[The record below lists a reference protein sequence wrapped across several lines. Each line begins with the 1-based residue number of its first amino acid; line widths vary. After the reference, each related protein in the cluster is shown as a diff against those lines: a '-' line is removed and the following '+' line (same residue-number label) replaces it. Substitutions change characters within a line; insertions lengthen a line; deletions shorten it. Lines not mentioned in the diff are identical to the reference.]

1 MGKGSVKLSIYST
14 FKDDGTKKAQRAIDA
29 FTKKYG
35 EVEKKSGKLQISGA
49 TRQLLDQSVA
59 ADQAAA
65 KLDRYA
71 TAVGKAASAIA
82 PLSAA
87 SAGVIG
93 GSIKLAADYE
103 KGLAKVSTITDKN
116 ALSMGEMGNQLLS
129 LSNDTGRSVGELEEA
144 AYQAQSASVSTQDT
158 VGFVGEAVKLSKAG
172 FTDTTTAV
180 DTLTTV
186 INAYG
191 YAASD
196 AGTISDKLV
205 QTQNKGKTTV
215 DELSKSIGNVI
226 PTASAYHV
234 SLDNLLTSYVTLTKQ
249 GIDTANSTT
258 YINSMLTELADDGS
272 DVSKILRDETG
283 KSFTEL
289 MDSGMSLGDVLQ
301 ILSDHVGG
309 NTTEFANLWG
319 NVRAGKGAL
328 ALVNGGAEEFD
339 QQLADMAGSAG
350 TVGKALEDL
359 KTPAGTAEKAV
370 NKLKNTGVQ
379 LGEVFLAAAA
389 PAIDRFSDAA
399 GGLYNWFSGLDQS
412 GKQTVATVLAIT
424 AAAAPALKA
433 VQKGISLASSG
444 YRTYA
449 KLTATL
455 AELSTRGGFVGSAAV
470 KAGKGLDVATKA
482 ARGLGI
488 AAAGLVAD
496 QAVIELMGIGEAGRK
511 ASDALNA
518 ATGGFTTFSDKIAQ
532 ASTATVDMS
541 SAVSSSGQTF
551 EQLQGTIDNSESAI
565 SAILQQ
571 RFSEQQGLRDSDI
584 EHINGYTEKIV
595 AAEQTK
601 LDTYSS
607 TIDGFGAAAQAEGS
621 ITEDQ
626 AAKYLSSAQSTY
638 DQALSDLDTYYQNR
652 IALINQKYPDEESR
666 HSEAYQTEI
675 NQAAEAYNQMKAD
688 LDGHLEGTKSA
699 VTSAM
704 QTITT
709 DQLTGWNDMLANR
722 DKFTN
727 SFDLSTPFGIQTSYV
742 QQTVAEYK
750 NALSGMD
757 LATTSSFLQQ
767 SLTVAQNTGKISGD
781 VKGMTDNI
789 LQNMYGMPGPMQ
801 DAATQTMRALA
812 SGLDDQLGIDV
823 ANSTADQIIDA
834 YRSKI
839 GEAEVTGT
847 ETGGAYTSGVQSA
860 DGYGAG
866 ASVAGAAQSGLASGD
881 GYTPGAG
888 TGGAYTSGVQSAD
901 GYGAGASVAG
911 AATSG
916 LGTGNGYSPGAGMG
930 SAFTSGVRSAD
941 GYGSGS
947 GLASSA
953 NGGLNSVDTTSTGS
967 WFGEGFVN
975 GIAEWFGPAADK
987 AAQLAHAAADALN
1000 RAAKIGSPSKLT
1012 RQTGRWFGEGF
1023 EIGIDER
1030 RGDAYQAARRTA
1042 LAAAAGIASEDPP
1055 RAAVPYYGNAAG
1067 GARVQQPP
1075 AESAVVAWLDANLPR
1090 IISEYTPVMGERD
1103 FGRAVRK
1110 YV

>member
-65 KLDRYA
+65 KLDKYA

-93 GSIKLAADYE
+93 GSIKLATDYE

-116 ALSMGEMGNQLLS
+116 VMSMGEMGNQLLS

-272 DVSKILRDETG
+272 DVSKILKDETG

-289 MDSGMSLGDVLQ
+289 MDSGMSLGDVMQ

-399 GGLYNWFSGLDQS
+399 GDLYNWFSGLDQS

-444 YRTYA
+444 HRTYA

-518 ATGGFTTFSDKIAQ
+518 ATGGFTTFSDKISQ

-551 EQLQGTIDNSESAI
+551 EQLQGTIDSSESAI

-601 LDTYSS
+601 LDTYRS

-638 DQALSDLDTYYQNR
+638 DQALADLDTYYQSR

-675 NQAAEAYNQMKAD
+675 NQAADAYNQMKSD
-688 LDGHLEGTKSA
+688 LDSHLEGTKSA
-699 VTSAM
+699 VTGAM

-781 VKGMTDNI
+781 VKGMADNI

-847 ETGGAYTSGVQSA
+847 ETGNAYTDGVGSA

-866 ASVAGAAQSGLASGD
+866 ASVAGAAQSGLSSGD
-881 GYTPGAG
+881 GYTPGAS

-953 NGGLNSVDTTSTGS
+953 NSGLNSVDTTSTGS

-1000 RAAKIGSPSKLT
+1000 RAAQIGSPSKLT

-1030 RGDAYQAARRTA
+1030 RADAYPAARRTA

-1055 RAAVPYYGNAAG
+1055 RAAVPYYGIAG
-1067 GARVQQPP
+1067 RPQAQQTQ
-1075 AESAVVAWLDANLPR
+1075 AESLVVAWLDANLPR
-1090 IISEYTPVMGERD
+1090 IISEYTPVMTDRD

-1110 YV
+1110 HV

>member
-35 EVEKKSGKLQISGA
+35 EVEKKSGKLQISEA
-49 TRQLLDQSVA
+49 TRQLLDQSIA

-65 KLDRYA
+65 KLDKYA

-116 ALSMGEMGNQLLS
+116 VMSMGEMGNQLLS

-258 YINSMLTELADDGS
+258 YINSMLTELADNGS
-272 DVSKILRDETG
+272 DVSKILKQETG

-289 MDSGMSLGDVLQ
+289 MDSGMSLGDVMK

-339 QQLADMAGSAG
+339 QELADMAGSAG
-350 TVGKALEDL
+350 NVGKALEDL

-389 PAIDRFSDAA
+389 PAIDRLSDAA
-399 GGLYNWFSGLDQS
+399 GDLYNWFSGLDQS

-444 YRTYA
+444 HRVYA
-449 KLTATL
+449 DLTAKL
-455 AELSTRGGFVGSAAV
+455 AELSTREGFVGSAAV
-470 KAGKGLDVATKA
+470 KAGKGLDVAARA

-518 ATGGFTTFSDKIAQ
+518 ATGGFTTFSDKISQ

-699 VTSAM
+699 VSGAM

-727 SFDLSTPFGIQTSYV
+727 SFDLATPFGIQTSYV

-781 VKGMTDNI
+781 VKGMADNI

-866 ASVAGAAQSGLASGD
+866 ASVAWAA
-881 GYTPGAG
+881 
-888 TGGAYTSGVQSAD
+888 TGGLDA
-901 GYGAGASVAG
+901 
-911 AATSG
+911 
-916 LGTGNGYSPGAGMG
+916 GNGYSPGAGMG

-953 NGGLNSVDTTSTGS
+953 NSGLNSVDTTSTGS

-1000 RAAKIGSPSKLT
+1000 RAAQIGSPSKLT

-1055 RAAVPYYGNAAG
+1055 RFPVPYYGNAAG
-1067 GARVQQPP
+1067 GARAQQPP

-1110 YV
+1110 HV